1 MESPARLNRLG
12 WGLIAGVIGT
22 CIGFLL
28 LAGWWSAANG
38 QTIGYF
44 VNEIFI
50 GSDLYKDSIL
60 TVSVLFN
67 VGVFYL
73 SLQRD
78 MYRFAR
84 GLMMTMILSVILI
97 ICLQATSA
105 FGS

>member
-1 MESPARLNRLG
+1 MESPARLNHIG
-12 WGLIAGVIGT
+12 WGLLAGIIGT
-22 CIGFLL
+22 GIGFLL
-28 LAGWWSAANG
+28 LGGWWSAANG
-38 QTIGYF
+38 QTLTYF
-44 VNEIFI
+44 IDEIFI
-50 GSDLYKDSIL
+50 GSELYKDSIL

-84 GLMMTMILSVILI
+84 GLMMTMIFSVMI
-97 ICLQATSA
+97 IIYLQATSA

>member
-12 WGLIAGVIGT
+12 WGLLAGVLGT
-22 CIGFLL
+22 GIGFLL
-28 LAGWWSAANG
+28 LAGWWAAANG
-38 QTIGYF
+38 QTFSYF
-44 VNEIFI
+44 VQEIFI

-67 VGVFYL
+67 VGVFYW
-73 SLQRD
+73 SLQKD

-84 GLMMTMILSVILI
+84 GLMTTMIVSVMVI
-97 ICLQATSA
+97 IYLQATSA